1 MPLSSGLL
9 QKQLE
14 ILEGKLFE
22 EVRRRHLIEER
33 SKSIR
38 EYAEKW
44 KHRCSELEIT
54 NKALEERQLMFK
66 GKLDRMVKSSTTDL
80 SREKSEKKKDPQ
92 LFSLIRRTH
101 DAEEELAKKQETIE
115 HLNREISILKE
126 QLFIQR
132 QDFESMRTN
141 RSSVDDR
148 SHDRSLITDAP
159 ELEAKERKRKNQ
171 TLEWKDFIRATEP
184 PSAHLFRRRNDSYD
198 LSPGNKLDGSISTKA
213 AIDRDVPETE
223 DFFSQDIEDLQEPV
237 FPNMNSDAKTLSL
250 VKEMV
255 SKKIA
260 APSSPLRL
268 RFESTRSISKETTP
282 NNSNPVDMK
291 INRLQRIYDKVSNKS
306 S

>member
-1 MPLSSGLL
+1 
-9 QKQLE
+9 
-14 ILEGKLFE
+14 
-22 EVRRRHLIEER
+22 
-33 SKSIR
+33 
-38 EYAEKW
+38 
-44 KHRCSELEIT
+44 
-54 NKALEERQLMFK
+54 
-66 GKLDRMVKSSTTDL
+66 
-80 SREKSEKKKDPQ
+80 
-92 LFSLIRRTH
+92 
-101 DAEEELAKKQETIE
+101 
-115 HLNREISILKE
+115 
-126 QLFIQR
+126 
-132 QDFESMRTN
+132 MRTN

-282 NNSNPVDMK
+282 NNRNPVDMK